1 MHGMQEKIQR
11 ITATTII
18 VGVDTA
24 KDEHWARIT
33 DYRGID
39 LTKPVKVTNN
49 IDGFE
54 KLMARVGKACTTHNC
69 DQVMIGMEPSGH
81 YCRALEWYL
90 RLHPSQPV
98 LVGVNPYHTKQA
110 KELDDNSQT
119 KSDKKDALI
128 IAHLIREGRYFD
140 TYLAEGEYADLRVFN
155 TERQRVMKEIS
166 RAGNIIIAL
175 TDEFFPEYGKLF
187 KDILC
192 TTSCEILRTAPFP
205 SDIMAM
211 GQDDLIT
218 LIRKASNGTA
228 GRKLAE
234 NLLQAA
240 TNSVGVQEGKEAV
253 RFRLGQLLESL
264 TFHLTQKDAVEEQI
278 NAVLKGMGLGD
289 VLQSMRGIGPIIAAA
304 FLGEVGDVNRF
315 DTWKQVRKL
324 AGLNLKENSSGK
336 RKGKTAIT
344 KRGRPYLRHML
355 YMAGETCLM
364 HNDEMRQL
372 YHYFRRRSINPLTYN
387 QAIVAVGL
395 KVMRILF
402 YMAKNNSTYDP
413 SKALGDV
420 RKAQLSLLA

>member
-1 MHGMQEKIQR
+1 MQEKILR

-33 DYRGID
+33 DCRGVD
-39 LTKPVKVTNN
+39 LTKPIKVTNN
-49 IDGFE
+49 IEGFD
-54 KLMARVGKACTTHNC
+54 KLMTRIGKACATHGCN
-69 DQVMIGMEPSGH
+69 QVMIGMEPSGH
-81 YCRALEWYL
+81 YCRALQWYL
-90 RLHPSQPV
+90 RIHPSQPV

-119 KSDKKDALI
+119 KSDKKDALV
-128 IAHLIREGRYFD
+128 IAHLIRDGRYFD
-140 TYLAEGEYADLRVFN
+140 TYLPKGKYADLRVFN

-166 RAGNIIIAL
+166 RAGNTIIAL
-175 TDEFFPEYGKLF
+175 TDEYFPEYGKLF
-187 KDILC
+187 ENLLC
-192 TTSCEILRTAPFP
+192 PTSCEILRTAPFP
-205 SDIMAM
+205 SDVMAMNRDDLIALIRRVSNGAM
-211 GQDDLIT
+211 GQ
-218 LIRKASNGTA
+218 
-228 GRKLAE
+228 KLADS
-234 NLLQAA
+234 LMQAA
-240 TNSVGVQEGKEAV
+240 ANSVGVQEGKEAV

-264 TFHLTQKDAVEEQI
+264 TFHLKQKDAVEEQL
-278 NAVLKGMGLGD
+278 NVVLKGMGLGD
-289 VLQSMRGIGPIIAAA
+289 VLQSMPGIGPIIAAA
-304 FLGEVGDVNRF
+304 FLGEVGDVSRF

-336 RKGKTAIT
+336 RKGKTSIT

-372 YHYFRRRSINPLTYN
+372 YHYFRERSINPLKYN

-402 YMAKNNSTYDP
+402 YMAKNNKAYDP
-413 SKALGDV
+413 NKALGDI